1 MTVRPVA
8 RAVAC
13 HASEEWPREVQ
24 ISSQSIDA
32 DAQGATN
39 SWQLLATDRRFAWF
53 MAGLA
58 PGAIVIGIFGVT
70 RALTATEVFG
80 DETGIGTTAAFA
92 ALAGACAGLVSG
104 PVLDRW
110 NARWILITAMVL
122 FGLSQLVTFS
132 TYTTGSLT
140 PSLLT
145 VISIVDGFLVG
156 MQITALLTTQA
167 GLVTQANRGVA
178 EITNALRI
186 GLGSLLGTLLA
197 TSVLTLQT
205 ALLLSGI
212 VVLLVTAAT
221 VWTTRGFVPAHAVHR
236 ATFSDA
242 WTIFTSDRPL
252 RSALIIGALLA
263 LVLPTQLVNLVIVDM
278 DMPQMV
284 GLAAMAGVVG
294 VLGARFHL
302 SLTGLRGSLT
312 ARVLRSYVAFTV
324 AIAIS
329 WVVIVADS
337 RTLILVSL
345 VPLILVGSWSSS
357 LAFGLVAATVQQ
369 RLPDAV
375 RGRFTGAS
383 GFVLGLAVA
392 GGVMAAT
399 VVITPQDTKTLLPLM
414 LASLIVVLVIT
425 RGFRGLA
432 AAQVTSS
439 G

>member
-1 MTVRPVA
+1 MPRRPRQPP
-8 RAVAC
+8 RAET
-13 HASEEWPREVQ
+13 EELP
-24 ISSQSIDA
+24 ISSQRIDSDTA
-32 DAQGATN
+32 GATN
-39 SWQLLATDRRFAWF
+39 SWQLLAADRRFAWF

-92 ALAGACAGLVSG
+92 AIAGAVAGLVSG
-104 PVLDRW
+104 PILDRW
-110 NARWILITAMVL
+110 NARWILIAAMVL
-122 FGLSQLVTFS
+122 FGVSQLVTFS
-132 TYTTGSLT
+132 LYATGHLT
-140 PSLLT
+140 PALLT
-145 VISIVDGFLVG
+145 ALSIVDGFLVG

-167 GLVTQANRGVA
+167 GLVTHANRGIA

-186 GLGSLLGTLLA
+186 GLGSLVGTLLA
-197 TSVLTLQT
+197 TSVLALGT

-212 VVLLVTAAT
+212 IVLLVTAVT
-221 VWTTRGFVPAHAVHR
+221 VWTTRGFVPAHAVDR
-236 ATFSDA
+236 ATFHDA
-242 WTIFTSDRPL
+242 WVIFTSDRPL

-278 DMPQMV
+278 DIPQMV
-284 GLAAMAGVVG
+284 GVAALAGVVG

-312 ARVLRSYVAFTV
+312 ARVLRSYVVFTL
-324 AIAIS
+324 ALALA
-329 WVVIVADS
+329 WVVVLVDA
-337 RTLILVSL
+337 RALIFASL
-345 VPLILVGSWSSS
+345 APLILVGSWSSS

-369 RLPDAV
+369 RLPDSV

-392 GGVMAAT
+392 GGVLAAT
-399 VVITPQDTKTLLPLM
+399 LVITPQDTKTLLPLM
-414 LASLIVVLVIT
+414 IAALLVVLVIT

-432 AAQVTSS
+432 AAQVTST

>member
-1 MTVRPVA
+1 
-8 RAVAC
+8 
-13 HASEEWPREVQ
+13 
-24 ISSQSIDA
+24 
-32 DAQGATN
+32 
-39 SWQLLATDRRFAWF
+39 

-92 ALAGACAGLVSG
+92 AIAGAVAGLVSG
-104 PVLDRW
+104 PILDRW
-110 NARWILITAMVL
+110 NARWILIAAMVL
-122 FGLSQLVTFS
+122 FGVSQLVTFS
-132 TYTTGSLT
+132 LYVTGHLA
-140 PSLLT
+140 PALLT
-145 VISIVDGFLVG
+145 ALSIVDGFLVG

-167 GLVTQANRGVA
+167 GLVSHANRGIA

-186 GLGSLLGTLLA
+186 GLGSLVGTLLA
-197 TSVLTLQT
+197 TSVLALGT

-212 VVLLVTAAT
+212 IVLLVTAVT
-221 VWTTRGFVPAHAVHR
+221 VWTTRGFVPAHAVDR
-236 ATFSDA
+236 ATFHDA
-242 WTIFTSDRPL
+242 WVIFTSDRPL

-278 DMPQMV
+278 DIPQMV
-284 GLAAMAGVVG
+284 GVAALAGVVG

-312 ARVLRSYVAFTV
+312 ARVLRSYVVFTL
-324 AIAIS
+324 ALALA
-329 WVVIVADS
+329 WVVVLVDTRA
-337 RTLILVSL
+337 LILASL
-345 VPLILVGSWSSS
+345 APLILVGSWSSS

-369 RLPDAV
+369 RLPDSV

-392 GGVMAAT
+392 GGVLAAT
-399 VVITPQDTKTLLPLM
+399 LVITPQDTKTLLPLM
-414 LASLIVVLVIT
+414 IAALLVVLVIT

-432 AAQVTSS
+432 AAQVTSAA
-439 G
+439 